1 MQASKFAC
9 TLGIFGGPGST
20 AVMMSRLRA
29 HLAAPR
35 DDGALM
41 VEISTAVK
49 GVSEQRPTMLLG
61 IANSAGQVYREITV
75 HGPRQYHA
83 VRECFARRGYR
94 IRPGDDHVI
103 ARFERV
109 SVDAFEPVV
118 GAWDDD

>member
-1 MQASKFAC
+1 
-9 TLGIFGGPGST
+9 
-20 AVMMSRLRA
+20 
-29 HLAAPR
+29 
-35 DDGALM
+35 M

-75 HGPRQYHA
+75 HGPQQYHA
-83 VRECFARRGYR
+83 VRECFVRRGYR
-94 IRPGDDHVI
+94 IRPGDDQLI

-109 SVDAFEPVV
+109 SVEAYEPVV